1 MTQLSEKRKALR
13 GRISPERITPPEEL
27 ARRAAER
34 TKLGLRCR
42 KISERI
48 RPELIDEYYNWFI
61 AIEPDS
67 EEYLIDPT
75 LLGIVKKIKEQYG
88 NKSVM
93 LTTFRLNETGTCG
106 SI

>member
-13 GRISPERITPPEEL
+13 GRISPERTTPPEEL

-42 KISERI
+42 KIFERI
-48 RPELIDEYYNWFI
+48 RPELIGEYYNWYI

-67 EEYLIDPT
+67 EEYLIDRKF
-75 LLGIVKKIKEQYG
+75 LGIIQKVKEQYTDPD
-88 NKSVM
+88 VR
-93 LTTFRLNETGTCG
+93 LTIFCLNERGTCG
-106 SI
+106 RI

>member
-13 GRISPERITPPEEL
+13 SRISPKQTIPPEEL

-34 TKLGLRCR
+34 TELGLRGR
-42 KISERI
+42 AIFERI
-48 RPELIDEYYNWFI
+48 RPELIGEHYNWFI
-61 AIEPDS
+61 AIDPDS

-75 LLGIVKKIKEQYG
+75 LLGIVKKIKEYG
-88 NKSVM
+88 EKNVM

-106 SI
+106 RI